1 MAPASKR
8 SARCRSAR
16 DFSTFREKTAVAGF
30 MQRHKMMEFEKSRL
44 DRHAAYFQRTDASS
58 TDSKLATCH
67 VREPQPA
74 RTTSWLHLGCG

>member
-44 DRHAAYFQRTDASS
+44 RA
-58 TDSKLATCH
+58 
-67 VREPQPA
+67 
-74 RTTSWLHLGCG
+74 